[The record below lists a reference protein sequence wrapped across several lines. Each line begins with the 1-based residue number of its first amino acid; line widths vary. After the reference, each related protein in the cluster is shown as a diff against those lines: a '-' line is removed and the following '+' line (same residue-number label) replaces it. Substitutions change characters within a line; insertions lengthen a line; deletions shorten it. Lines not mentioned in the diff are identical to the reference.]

1 MQRELISRRLEQIF
15 GGAFLIAAALFFV
28 VIMPSLNAFTSP
40 DSMLHISG
48 FTLNLFGKYLAYAI
62 LALGLDLIWGYT
74 GILSLGHGIFFG
86 LGAYCMGMYL
96 ALAIG
101 AEGVY
106 KSALPDF
113 MVWNQVKELPIFWK
127 PFQSFPFTLAAVV
140 IVPSL
145 FAAGFGFLVFR
156 TRIRG
161 VYFAIITQALALS
174 AWLVFNRNEMNLG
187 GTNGLTGFK
196 KILGF
201 ELNSAGTQRGLY
213 IATAI
218 ALCGAYLLCRWI
230 VNSRAGRILLAIRDA
245 ENRVLYSG
253 YTPSNYKLFVFTVS
267 AALAGIAGAL
277 YAPQVGIITPGRIG
291 VLPSIEMV
299 IWVAV
304 GGRGTLI
311 GAIIGAI
318 SVNWARSFLT
328 SNFPN
333 YWLYF
338 QGGMF
343 IFVVHFMPGGIVGLV
358 RELPEITKQLMGKRN
373 RYAQAPSGDPEA
385 ARELGAESNG

>member
-1 MQRELISRRLEQIF
+1 VQRELISERLEQKL
-15 GGAFLIAAALFFV
+15 GGVLLIAVALFFV
-28 VIMPSLNAFTSP
+28 VIMPSLNAFTAP

-113 MVWNQVKELPIFWK
+113 MVWNQVKELPFFWK
-127 PFQSFPFTLAAVV
+127 PFHSFSFTLVAVV
-140 IVPSL
+140 VVPAI

-201 ELNSAGTQRGLY
+201 ELGSAGTQRGLY
-213 IATAI
+213 IVTAVV
-218 ALCGAYLLCRWI
+218 LCAAYLLCRWI

-245 ENRVLYSG
+245 ESRVLYSG

-267 AALAGIAGAL
+267 AALAGVAGAL

-318 SVNWARSFLT
+318 SVNWARSYLT
-328 SNFPN
+328 SNVPD

-343 IFVVHFMPGGIVGLV
+343 ILVVHYMPDGIVGLARRFSEFV
-358 RELPEITKQLMGKRN
+358 KKLISKRSL
-373 RYAQAPSGDPEA
+373 ATQVPPGDPAA
-385 ARELGAESNG
+385 ARDWERN

>member
-1 MQRELISRRLEQIF
+1 MERELLSKRLEEKF

-40 DSMLHISG
+40 ESALHISG
-48 FTLNLFGKYLAYAI
+48 FTLNLFGKFLAYAI
-62 LALGLDLIWGYT
+62 LALGLDLVWGYT
-74 GILSLGHGIFFG
+74 GILSLGHGVFFG

-113 MVWNQVKELPIFWK
+113 MVWNRVKELPLFWK
-127 PFQSFPFTLAAVV
+127 PFYSFPFTLLAVVTVPALIAAV
-140 IVPSL
+140 
-145 FAAGFGFLVFR
+145 FGYLTFR

-201 ELNSAGTQRGLY
+201 ELSSAGTQRGLY

-218 ALCGAYLLCRWI
+218 VLCGAYLLCRWI

-267 AALAGIAGAL
+267 AALAGVAGAL

-311 GAIIGAI
+311 GAIVGAI

-328 SNFPN
+328 SSFPN

-343 IFVVHFMPGGIVGLV
+343 ILVVHYMPDGIVGLV
-358 RELPEITKQLMGKRN
+358 RRLPEFTKKLTGKRKSS
-373 RYAQAPSGDPEA
+373 ALAPSGDPSA
-385 ARELGAESNG
+385 VSD

>member
-1 MQRELISRRLEQIF
+1 MKSAPLSTSLEQKL
-15 GGAFLIAAALFFV
+15 GGAFLIGAALFFV
-28 VIMPSLNAFTSP
+28 VVMPSLNAFAPP
-40 DSMLHISG
+40 DSWLHISN

-62 LALGLDLIWGYT
+62 LALGLDLIWGFT
-74 GILSLGHGIFFG
+74 GILSLGHGVFFG
-86 LGAYCMGMYL
+86 LGGYCMGMYL
-96 ALAIG
+96 SLAIG

-106 KSALPDF
+106 QSALPDF
-113 MVWNQVKELPIFWK
+113 MVWNRVKELPFFWK
-127 PFQSFPFTLAAVV
+127 PFYSFPVTLVAVALVPAA
-140 IVPSL
+140 
-145 FAAGFGFLVFR
+145 FAAAFGYLTFK

-174 AWLVFNRNEMNLG
+174 VWLIFNRNEMNLG

-201 ELNSAGTQRGLY
+201 SLDSIGTQRGLY
-213 IATAI
+213 IVTALV
-218 ALCGAYLLCRWI
+218 LCGAYLLCRWI

-253 YTPSNYKLFVFTVS
+253 YTPSNYKMFVFTVS
-267 AALAGIAGAL
+267 AALAGVAGAL

-318 SVNWARSFLT
+318 GVNWARSYLT
-328 SNFPN
+328 SSFPD

-338 QGGMF
+338 LGGMF
-343 IFVVHFMPGGIVGLV
+343 ILVVHFLPDGIVGLSRDV
-358 RELPEITKQLMGKRN
+358 YAYLEKTMRNLFGAAPESS
-373 RYAQAPSGDPEA
+373 AEPAPAVTRVD
-385 ARELGAESNG
+385 RD

>member
-1 MQRELISRRLEQIF
+1 MERELLSKRLEEKF
-15 GGAFLIAAALFFV
+15 GGAFLVTTALFFV

-40 DSMLHISG
+40 DSALHISG
-48 FTLNLFGKYLAYAI
+48 FTLNLFGKFLAYAI
-62 LALGLDLIWGYT
+62 LALGLDLVWGYT
-74 GILSLGHGIFFG
+74 GILSLGHGVFFG

-106 KSALPDF
+106 KSTLPDF
-113 MVWNQVKELPIFWK
+113 MVWNRVKELPLFWK
-127 PFQSFPFTLAAVV
+127 PFYSFPFTLLAVV

-145 FAAGFGFLVFR
+145 FAAGFGYLTFR

-201 ELNSAGTQRGLY
+201 ELSSSGTQRGLY

-218 ALCGAYLLCRWI
+218 VLCGAYLLCRWI

-267 AALAGIAGAL
+267 AALAGVAGAL

-311 GAIIGAI
+311 GAIVGAI
-318 SVNWARSFLT
+318 SVNWVRSFLT
-328 SNFPN
+328 SSFPN

-338 QGGMF
+338 QGGIF
-343 IFVVHFMPGGIVGLV
+343 ILVVHYMPDGIVGLV
-358 RELPEITKQLMGKRN
+358 RRLPELTKKLTGKRKLS
-373 RYAQAPSGDPEA
+373 ALTPSGDPSA
-385 ARELGAESNG
+385 VSD